1 MGYIMKVNIINKK
14 SIYIIKLM
22 RPKQW
27 IKNFFVFGALIF
39 SCKFLELNNVINTLI
54 TFILFSL
61 MSSTVY
67 IMNDIVDVEK
77 DRIHPKKKNRPIAS
91 GQVSIKEAILLMVMI
106 FVITL
111 IIAIIVNKILAA
123 ILFIYFLNNVIY
135 SFKVKNIV
143 ILDVISIA
151 FGFILRVISGGIVI
165 GATLSNWIL
174 LCTFSISLFLGFEKR
189 SNELCKLESKA
200 NKHRKIL
207 DEYSKELLDQ
217 FTNISLTCTI
227 ITYAMYTFFAYEH
240 SYMIITNI
248 FVVYGLLRYKYITV
262 KNGVG
267 GSPTEAVIGDKS
279 IIIDVLL
286 WVVTSVMI
294 LLIVK

>member
-1 MGYIMKVNIINKK
+1 MRLQFIEFL
-14 SIYIIKLM
+14 KLM

-39 SCKFLELNNVINTLI
+39 SYKFLELNSVIKTLI

-91 GQVSIKEAILLMVMI
+91 GQVSMKEAILLMI
-106 FVITL
+106 ILFVTTLGIAL
-111 IIAIIVNKILAA
+111 IINKMLAIIL
-123 ILFIYFLNNVIY
+123 LIYFLNNVIY

-151 FGFILRVISGGIVI
+151 FGFILRVISGGVVI
-165 GATLSNWIL
+165 GVTLSSWIL

-189 SNELCKLESKA
+189 SNELFKLESKA
-200 NKHRKIL
+200 TKHRKIL
-207 DEYSKELLDQ
+207 EEYSKELLDQ

-240 SYMIITNI
+240 PYMIITNI
-248 FVVYGLLRYKYITV
+248 FVVYGLLRYKYLTV
-262 KNGVG
+262 KKGVG
-267 GSPTEAVIGDKS
+267 GSPTEAVISDKS
-279 IIIDVLL
+279 IIINVFF
-286 WVVTSVMI
+286 WGITSVII

>member
-1 MGYIMKVNIINKK
+1 MEIKTKNTTQIIGILN
-14 SIYIIKLM
+14 LM

-39 SCKFLELNNVINTLI
+39 SYKFLELNSIVNTLI
-54 TFILFSL
+54 AFILFSL
-61 MSSTVY
+61 TSSTVY
-67 IMNDIVDVEK
+67 IMNDIIDVEK
-77 DRIHPKKKNRPIAS
+77 DRMHPKKKNRPIAS
-91 GQVSIKEAILLMVMI
+91 GQVSIKEAIVAMI
-106 FVITL
+106 IIFFITL
-111 IIAIIVNKILAA
+111 ITALSINKTLAIIL
-123 ILFIYFLNNVIY
+123 LIYFFNNIIY

-151 FGFILRVISGGIVI
+151 FGFVLRVISGGVVI
-165 GATLSNWIL
+165 GVTLSNWIL

-189 SNELCKLESKA
+189 SSELCKLENNAK
-200 NKHRKIL
+200 KHRKIL

-248 FVVYGLLRYKYITV
+248 FVVYGLFRYKYLTV
-262 KNGVG
+262 KKGVG
-267 GSPTEAVIGDKS
+267 GSPTEAVIADKS
-279 IIIDVLL
+279 IIMDVLL
-286 WVVTSVMI
+286 WSVTSAVI